1 MAVPRKIGSVSA
13 IVGALVLMTGTMFH
27 PLGADPGDH
36 LAAFTEYATDD
47 GWVASHLCQF
57 VGVALMFVGLVA
69 VHDTLREGAVA
80 GIAHIGVLVGT
91 AALTM
96 AATLQAVD
104 GIALKAMVDL
114 WASSAEEHKQAA
126 FFAALAVRQIE
137 IGAASFMAILFGA
150 TVVLFGAAAVKS
162 ELYPR
167 WLGWLGIGGGAGTIT
182 GGLLIAFTGFS
193 VIAMN
198 VAMPFNLILV
208 IWMIAI
214 DVHMWRHA

>member
-36 LAAFTEYATDD
+36 LAAFTEYATND

-57 VGVALMFVGLVA
+57 VGVALMFIGLVA
-69 VHDTLREGAVA
+69 MYDTLREGSVA
-80 GIAHIGVLVGT
+80 GIARIGVLVGT

-96 AATLQAVD
+96 AATLQAID

-114 WASSAEEHKQAA
+114 WFSSADEHKQAA

-137 IGAASFMAILFGA
+137 VGAASFMAILFGA

-162 ELYPR
+162 EFYPR
-167 WLGWLGIGGGAGTIT
+167 WLGWLGIGGGAGTMT
-182 GGLLIAFTGFS
+182 GGFLIAFTGFS
-193 VIAMN
+193 VMAMN
-198 VAMPFNLILV
+198 VAMPFNFILV

-214 DVHMWRHA
+214 GVHMWRHA

>member
-1 MAVPRKIGSVSA
+1 MAVPRIIGSVSA

-57 VGVALMFVGLVA
+57 VGVALMFIGLVA
-69 VHDTLREGAVA
+69 VYDTLREGSVA
-80 GIAHIGVLVGT
+80 GI
-91 AALTM
+91 
-96 AATLQAVD
+96 D
-104 GIALKAMVDL
+104 GNALKAMVDL
-114 WASSAEEHKQAA
+114 WTSSVEEHKQAA
-126 FFAALAVRQIE
+126 FIAALAVRQIE
-137 IGAASFMAILFGA
+137 VGAACFMANLIGA

-214 DVHMWRHA
+214 GVHMWRHA